1 MIQLLFSAI
10 NSGLSIKDAIY
21 STFGRG
27 LSDTDY
33 NNILKVL
40 YVQMPEKIECVFTK
54 NHYCGKL
61 TKIVF

>member
-1 MIQLLFSAI
+1 MSEKTKYFTYISPVNLLIFFY
-10 NSGLSIKDAIY
+10 IY
-21 STFGRG
+21 
-27 LSDTDY
+27 Y